1 MWVVKLRAENETRT
15 RDLRIT
21 NASLYQLS
29 YSGFHTSP
37 CGDCGA
43 KLVCFCG
50 ISKCFYRKSQ
60 KMPLESYSVDS
71 TPTRCFVESDTL
83 FC

>member
-21 NASLYQLS
+21 NAPLYQLS

-50 ISKCFYRKSQ
+50 ISKCF
-60 KMPLESYSVDS
+60 
-71 TPTRCFVESDTL
+71 C
-83 FC
+83 